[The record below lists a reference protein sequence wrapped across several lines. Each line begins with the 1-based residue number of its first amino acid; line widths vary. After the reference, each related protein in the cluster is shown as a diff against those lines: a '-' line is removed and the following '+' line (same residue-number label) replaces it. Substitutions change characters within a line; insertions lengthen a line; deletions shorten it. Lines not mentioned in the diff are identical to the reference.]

1 MDNGNGR
8 KLLVALMAGLT
19 VVIVGVCVFL
29 IMGRDKTPPEV
40 TISDD
45 AFTYNQ
51 GMSREELL
59 AGVTASDDHDGD
71 VTDQIIVEGVT
82 VSEDGTTASI
92 TYAVTDSSKNV
103 TKKVREVPCGDGT
116 GQQESAAS
124 TEDSQTQEDAQAS
137 ADGEAS
143 TDTQKSQDSQN
154 AQDTQKKNVTA
165 TNGQNAETEE
175 ESEDAETTTEP
186 VNPEAPVITL
196 TDKELTIS
204 RGSGFTALKY
214 VENITD
220 DKDDRKR
227 LYNNIEIKGHVDTST
242 SGEYVLTY
250 FVTDS
255 DGNRSNEAELKV
267 TVQ

>member
-19 VVIVGVCVFL
+19 VIIVGVCVVL
-29 IMGRDKTPPEV
+29 ILGRDKTPPEI

-51 GMSREELL
+51 GMSREDLL
-59 AGVTASDDHDGD
+59 TGVTASDDHDGD
-71 VTDQIIVEGVT
+71 VTDQIIVESVA

-92 TYAVTDSSKNV
+92 TYVVTDSSKNV
-103 TKKVREVPCGDGT
+103 AKKVREVPCGDGT
-116 GQQESAAS
+116 VQQDTAAS
-124 TEDSQTQEDAQAS
+124 AEDSQTAEDAQT
-137 ADGEAS
+137 S
-143 TDTQKSQDSQN
+143 TEDTQNGQDSQN
-154 AQDTQKKNVTA
+154 TQDTQKKNETVTD
-165 TNGQNAETEE
+165 GQDTEE
-175 ESEDAETTTEP
+175 ESEETETDTEP

-204 RGSGFTALKY
+204 RGAGFTALKY

-227 LYNNIEIKGHVDTST
+227 LYNNIEIKGHVDTSR

-255 DGNRSNEAELKV
+255 DGNRSNEVELKV